1 MWYLKLRTF
10 ITSVLK
16 DESGANAVEYALI
29 MALVAVFIIAAVIL
43 MSTEIANLFN
53 QMAICLSDAVN
64 GSAAVFSAIA
74 KSAMGAARWLRPPG
88 RPMLSVNPPAPG
100 LRWNVDFRGGLQ
112 AGGVLPLPGESTLP
126 EAVASLPGPASFGEI
141 GRDYPCGI

>member
-43 MSTEIANLFN
+43 MATEIGNLFN
-53 QMAICLSDAVN
+53 QMAVCLSDAVN
-64 GSAAVFSAIA
+64 CTAATF
-74 KSAMGAARWLRPPG
+74 
-88 RPMLSVNPPAPG
+88 
-100 LRWNVDFRGGLQ
+100 
-112 AGGVLPLPGESTLP
+112 
-126 EAVASLPGPASFGEI
+126 
-141 GRDYPCGI
+141 

>member
-43 MSTEIANLFN
+43 MSTEIGNLFN
-53 QMAICLSDAVN
+53 AMAACLSDAVN
-64 GSAAVFSAIA
+64 CSAATF
-74 KSAMGAARWLRPPG
+74 
-88 RPMLSVNPPAPG
+88 
-100 LRWNVDFRGGLQ
+100 
-112 AGGVLPLPGESTLP
+112 
-126 EAVASLPGPASFGEI
+126 
-141 GRDYPCGI
+141 

>member
-43 MSTEIANLFN
+43 MSTEIGNLFN
-53 QMAICLSDAVN
+53 AMAACLSDAVN
-64 GSAAVFSAIA
+64 CSAALF
-74 KSAMGAARWLRPPG
+74 
-88 RPMLSVNPPAPG
+88 
-100 LRWNVDFRGGLQ
+100 
-112 AGGVLPLPGESTLP
+112 
-126 EAVASLPGPASFGEI
+126 
-141 GRDYPCGI
+141 